1 MGVGIPTLERERAR
15 TPGLRPGKAGGSGL
29 RSVGPPGSEPRVRD
43 FALAD
48 FTGKIAAG
56 FELPDLERAIARLVD
71 PGAATKTLHWGRN
84 YLYLT
89 RCETAAGPLEVVV
102 KQFRNAGPRDRLRR
116 RLGGSKAAKSWRVA
130 KAMAAAGIATPEP
143 LLLIE
148 SRCPTGPSF
157 YVCRYLAGG
166 VEARYPLRA
175 ANTGRLDEL
184 FPALDLPRFLRELGG
199 FVRRLHDAGF
209 WHRDLSSGNIL
220 VRGLDA
226 DGAAAA
232 ADEAHG
238 RTAGNAG
245 GRAANG
251 AMADGIADAAADG
264 LEGTAADGAEE
275 ERTAGGAAGGSYD
288 FYDFSL
294 VDLNRARP
302 GRRLSLSQRARDL
315 SRMNVLQPEHR
326 RLFLAGYWRR
336 EGGPPA
342 LGRALYSF
350 YFHTFLWKN
359 RWKKRLRRGRPAGSP
374 RRAVR
379 VPHAHIPEAPA
390 GAPARDQIVWDRLSD
405 QPHQHAGRLSKL
417 RVRLA
422 DASIHATTAATVAR
436 ALPRVWRR
444 YRELP
449 RELYGGPVP
458 WDGAGVCLRPWPE
471 APEALLAL
479 VEQLGTRHLLLRLH
493 PWQEDHR
500 PEEELAAEL
509 SRRGYDLTFALPQNR
524 ELVRDPARWRASLA
538 CLGERFTPYGKRF
551 QIGQA
556 INRSKWGVWNLRDY
570 VELARGAEEVLRRYP
585 GVELL
590 GPAVIDFEYHLT
602 IAVLNLPGAG
612 FHFDAVSGLLYV
624 DRSGPPEGR
633 QLGFDAVDKVRLL
646 RAIADTGVNC
656 RKGQE
661 GTVGQEGA
669 VGEGRCWITEMNWP
683 LWEGPHS
690 PAGRNV
696 SVDEDTQADYLVRY
710 YLLTLGTGLVERV
723 FWWQLVAR
731 GYGLVDPGEAPEGRC
746 RPSFLAL
753 RTLLRELEGCHL
765 EEVLP
770 APLPARLYRFRKPDG
785 SDLVA
790 GWSPVRRQTRLPR
803 PAARVVGRDGGVL
816 PVPGGSEVELVPAPA
831 YFHLVRD

>member
-1 MGVGIPTLERERAR
+1 LKRDLAGI
-15 TPGLRPGKAGGSGL
+15 SGP
-29 RSVGPPGSEPRVRD
+29 RSVGAEPRVRD
-43 FALAD
+43 FSIAGY
-48 FTGKIAAG
+48 TGQIAAG
-56 FELPDLERAIARLVD
+56 FELPDLERAIARLID

-89 RCETAAGPLEVVV
+89 RCATAAGPLDVVV
-102 KQFRNAGPRDRLRR
+102 KQFRIVGLRDRLRR
-116 RLGGSKAAKSWRVA
+116 RLGGSKAAKSWRIA
-130 KAMAAAGIATPEP
+130 QAMAAAGVATPEP

-148 SRCPTGPSF
+148 ARCSTGPSY
-157 YVCRYLAGG
+157 YVCRYEAGV

-175 ANTGRLDEL
+175 ANTGRLGEL
-184 FPALDLPRFLRELGG
+184 FPAIDLPRFLHQLGA
-199 FVRRLHDAGF
+199 FVRSLHDAGF

-220 VRGLDA
+220 VRGLAVAATA
-226 DGAAAA
+226 DGAARAA
-232 ADEAHG
+232 ADESTDAVADES
-238 RTAGNAG
+238 TAAV
-245 GRAANG
+245 ADESTDAV
-251 AMADGIADAAADG
+251 ADGP
-264 LEGTAADGAEE
+264 
-275 ERTAGGAAGGSYD
+275 
-288 FYDFSL
+288 YDFSL

-315 SRMNVLQPEHR
+315 SRLNVLRPEHR
-326 RLFLAGYWRR
+326 RLFLAGYWQR
-336 EGGPPA
+336 EDGPPV
-342 LGRALYSF
+342 LGRALYSC
-350 YFHTFLWKN
+350 YFHAFLWKN
-359 RWKKRLRRGRPAGSP
+359 EWKKRLRRGRPAGSP
-374 RRAVR
+374 RRVGR

-390 GAPARDQIVWDRLSD
+390 GAAARDQIVWDHLSD

-449 RELYGGPVP
+449 RELFGGPVP

-493 PWQEDHR
+493 PWQDDHR
-500 PEEELAAEL
+500 AEEELAAEL

-524 ELVRDPARWRASLA
+524 ALVRDPARWRASLA
-538 CLGERFTPYGKRF
+538 CLGERFTPYGRRF

-570 VELARGAEEVLRRYP
+570 VELARGAEEVLRRHA

-612 FHFDAVSGLLYV
+612 FRFDAVSGLLYV

-646 RAIADTGVNC
+646 RAIADTGSNC
-656 RKGQE
+656 RNGDAGTAGPGVRAGQE
-661 GTVGQEGA
+661 GSARPAGH
-669 VGEGRCWITEMNWP
+669 GRCWITEMNWP

-731 GYGLVDPGEAPEGRC
+731 GYGLVDPGGAEQGRC

-753 RTLLRELEGCHL
+753 RTLLRELEGCRL
-765 EEVLP
+765 EQVLP
-770 APLPARLYRFRKPDG
+770 APPPARLYRFRRPDG
-785 SDLVA
+785 GDLVA
-790 GWSPVRRQTRLPR
+790 GWSQVRRQGLLPR
-803 PAARVVGRDGGVL
+803 PAERVVGRDGGAL
-816 PVPGGSEVELVPAPA
+816 PVPAGVEVELLPAPA
-831 YFHLVRD
+831 YYHLVPD

>member
-1 MGVGIPTLERERAR
+1 M
-15 TPGLRPGKAGGSGL
+15 
-29 RSVGPPGSEPRVRD
+29 GPPESGPRVRD
-43 FALAD
+43 FALAN
-48 FTGKIAAG
+48 FTGKVAAG
-56 FELPDLERAIARLVD
+56 FELPDLERALARLID

-102 KQFRNAGPRDRLRR
+102 KQFRNAGWRDRMRR
-116 RLGGSKAAKSWRVA
+116 RLGGSKAARSWRVA
-130 KAMAAAGIATPEP
+130 QAMAAAGIATPEP

-157 YVCRYLAGG
+157 YVCRYLAGA

-175 ANTGRLDEL
+175 ANAGRLGEL
-184 FPALDLPRFLRELGG
+184 FPALDLPRFLHELGG
-199 FVRRLHDAGF
+199 FVRSLHDAGF

-220 VRGLDA
+220 ARGLEAEGAAAGPPPAATEGATA
-226 DGAAAA
+226 DVAAGGAAAA
-232 ADEAHG
+232 AAGGAEGAG
-238 RTAGNAG
+238 GTAGT
-245 GRAANG
+245 
-251 AMADGIADAAADG
+251 
-264 LEGTAADGAEE
+264 EGTAAEGA
-275 ERTAGGAAGGSYD
+275 YD

-315 SRMNVLQPEHR
+315 SRMNVLRPEHR
-326 RLFLAGYWRR
+326 RLFLAAYWRR
-336 EGGPPA
+336 DGGPPA

-350 YFHTFLWKN
+350 YFHAFLWKN

-374 RRAVR
+374 RRAMR

-493 PWQEDHR
+493 PWQEDHQA
-500 PEEELAAEL
+500 EEELAAEL

-524 ELVRDPARWRASLA
+524 DLVRDPARWRASLA

-570 VELARGAEEVLRRYP
+570 VELARGAEEVLRRHP

-656 RKGQE
+656 RW
-661 GTVGQEGA
+661 GQEGA
-669 VGEGRCWITEMNWP
+669 VGAEGQAGRTGQGRCWITEMNWP

-753 RTLLRELEGCHL
+753 QTMLRELEGCRL
-765 EEVLP
+765 EQVLP
-770 APLPARLYRFRKPDG
+770 APHPARLYRFKRPDG
-785 SDLVA
+785 GEVVA
-790 GWSPVRRQTRLPR
+790 GWSPVRRQGRLPR
-803 PAARVVGRDGGVL
+803 PAARVIGRDGGMM
-816 PVPGGSEVELVPAPA
+816 PVPAGVEVELLPAPA
-831 YFHLVRD
+831 YFQLMRD